1 MVYGIGNRMIKF
13 LIFVSNFL
21 IFLFG
26 GLIFGFSL
34 WANLDDQF
42 SRHFQDLA
50 KHAKVDGAFVDEL
63 SQYQASLWVLV
74 AVGALLLV
82 VGFLGCCGAACESL
96 ICLTL
101 FFVIVAILSLIEL
114 FTLVFLFTNRGELL
128 TSLHK
133 ILVESS
139 KSDVGRQ
146 NLLPI
151 EKALRCCGATSETQ
165 YIYKQAGHCVSGL
178 ESAGDCYTILS
189 GKLESMDE
197 AIIGIGIVLLIIQAF
212 SLIFSCVLCRA
223 FRERAP
229 AYYD

>member
-1 MVYGIGNRMIKF
+1 MVYGIGNRMVKFLVFIANF
-13 LIFVSNFL
+13 LIFV
-21 IFLFG
+21 FG

-50 KHAKVDGAFVDEL
+50 RQAKVDGTFVDEL

-74 AVGALLLV
+74 AVGALLLL

-96 ICLTL
+96 ICLTM

-128 TSLHK
+128 QSLHK

-139 KSDVGRQ
+139 KTESGVR

-151 EKALRCCGATSETQ
+151 EKTLRCCGATIETQ
-165 YIYKQAGHCVSGL
+165 SLYIDQCTGELKGA
-178 ESAGDCYTILS
+178 ADCYTVLS
-189 GKLESMDE
+189 SKLESMDDV
-197 AIIGIGIVLLIIQAF
+197 IIGIGVVLLIIQAF

-223 FRERAP
+223 FRERESP
-229 AYYD
+229 YYA